1 MSVQIP
7 MIRLPSI
14 LSGLVATIF
23 CLHVTLCTAENRE
36 PIEIQQCV
44 VRYAKEIRVPA
55 LTTGRI
61 VECTVSENE
70 AVDSGQSLL
79 RLDDASLIVARQ
91 AAKLKVESAT
101 RDARDRLPIE
111 YAEVALQ
118 EAEEELDSSRDV
130 QREAEGAVALNTIR
144 RLRLAV
150 ERGKLEVAEAN
161 RHLERA
167 ELESRLREAELSQ
180 IDAKIKDLVIE
191 APIDGIILSVEH
203 QVGEWVEMGQPV
215 VTVGQASTLMVD
227 ALVHASQLPMDRC
240 EGLPVSVHWT
250 DSIDVQAR
258 SVQPRSLRG
267 FVKSCDRRWLNDDQY
282 RIHAIIENEPIAS
295 TSGRNE
301 TTANDRTHGDGKY
314 ILQPGRS
321 VTLRIYDRDH

>member
-1 MSVQIP
+1 
-7 MIRLPSI
+7 
-14 LSGLVATIF
+14 
-23 CLHVTLCTAENRE
+23 
-36 PIEIQQCV
+36 
-44 VRYAKEIRVPA
+44 
-55 LTTGRI
+55 
-61 VECTVSENE
+61 
-70 AVDSGQSLL
+70 
-79 RLDDASLIVARQ
+79 
-91 AAKLKVESAT
+91 
-101 RDARDRLPIE
+101 
-111 YAEVALQ
+111 LQ